1 VEKLRDYTK
10 SLIGTLAPKSV
21 NLHHAPSEEPPHIV
35 ATKGSMPDNALLL
48 TDEMFPLVS
57 TYDRF
62 LELLEN
68 TVRWVFRAYESVMLC
83 KSPADTKSSHFRA
96 TDRQNF
102 QDSEDIS
109 NDCDLQDK
117 LVDFQ
122 AF

>member
-1 VEKLRDYTK
+1 
-10 SLIGTLAPKSV
+10 
-21 NLHHAPSEEPPHIV
+21 
-35 ATKGSMPDNALLL
+35 MPDNALLL